1 MKNIIEI
8 LKSQNIELTEEQTKA
23 IDDEVKANYKTVADY
38 DRQADKLKLANDQLE
53 ETKNAFEE
61 FKKNYEGVDI
71 EELKGK
77 VDTLNEQLS
86 AKETEYQTNL
96 NRLDLTSKLK
106 DKLREKG
113 CLDVDLAITQFNLD
127 ELLTSKNQEN
137 DLETALNTVAESKTM
152 LFKEPEPKKV
162 DTINLGGK
170 VEKSDLD
177 LHDQQLREAMGL
189 PTTKGD

>member
-23 IDDEVKANYKTVADY
+23 INDEVKANYKTIADY

-53 ETKNAFEE
+53 ETKDAFED
-61 FKKNYEGVDI
+61 FKKNYDGVDI

-77 VDTLNEQLS
+77 IVTLNDQLNS
-86 AKETEYQTNL
+86 KETEYQTNL

-113 CLDVDLAITQFNLD
+113 CLDIDLAITQFNLD
-127 ELLTSKNQEN
+127 DLLSSKNQES
-137 DLETALNTVAESKTM
+137 DLETALNKVVENKGM
-152 LFKEPEPKKV
+152 LFKEPETQKV
-162 DTINLGGK
+162 DTINIGGTVK
-170 VEKSDLD
+170 KPDLD
-177 LHDQQLREAMGL
+177 LHDQQLRKAMGL
-189 PTTKGD
+189 PMKGD

>member
-23 IDDEVKANYKTVADY
+23 INDEVKANYKTIADY

-53 ETKNAFEE
+53 ETKDAFED
-61 FKKNYEGVDI
+61 FKKNYDGVDI

-77 VDTLNEQLS
+77 IVTLNDQLNS
-86 AKETEYQTNL
+86 KETEYQTNL

-113 CLDVDLAITQFNLD
+113 CLDIDLAITQFNLD
-127 ELLTSKNQEN
+127 DLLSSKNQES
-137 DLETALNTVAESKTM
+137 DLETALNKVVENKGM
-152 LFKEPEPKKV
+152 LFKEPEIQKI
-162 DTINLGGK
+162 DTINVGGTVK
-170 VEKSDLD
+170 KTDLD

-189 PTTKGD
+189 PAKGD

>member
-23 IDDEVKANYKTVADY
+23 INDEVTVNYKTVADY
-38 DRQADKLKLANDQLE
+38 DRQVDKLELANNQLKK
-53 ETKNAFEE
+53 TKGAFED
-61 FKKNYEGVDI
+61 FKKKCDGVDI

-77 VDTLNEQLS
+77 IDTLNDQLNS
-86 AKETEYQTNL
+86 KETEYQTNL

-113 CLDVDLAITQFNLD
+113 CLDMDLAITQFNLD
-127 ELLTSKNQEN
+127 DLLSSKNQES
-137 DLETALNTVAESKTM
+137 DLETALNKVIENKGM
-152 LFKEPEPKKV
+152 LFKEPEIQKI
-162 DTINLGGK
+162 DTINVGGTVK
-170 VEKSDLD
+170 KTDLD

-189 PTTKGD
+189 PVKGD

>member
-23 IDDEVKANYKTVADY
+23 INDEVKVNYKTVADY
-38 DRQADKLKLANDQLE
+38 DRQADKLELANNQLKK
-53 ETKNAFEE
+53 TKGAFED
-61 FKKNYEGVDI
+61 FKKKCDGVDI

-77 VDTLNEQLS
+77 IDTLNDQLNS
-86 AKETEYQTNL
+86 KETEYQTNL

-113 CLDVDLAITQFNLD
+113 CLDMDLAITQFNLD
-127 ELLTSKNQEN
+127 DLLSSKNQES
-137 DLETALNTVAESKTM
+137 DLETALNKVIENKGM
-152 LFKEPEPKKV
+152 LFKEPEIQKI
-162 DTINLGGK
+162 DTINVGGTVK
-170 VEKSDLD
+170 KTDLD

-189 PTTKGD
+189 PVKGD

>member
-23 IDDEVKANYKTVADY
+23 INDEVKANYKTIADY

-53 ETKNAFEE
+53 ETKDAFED
-61 FKKNYEGVDI
+61 FKKNYDGVDI

-77 VDTLNEQLS
+77 IVTLNDQLNS
-86 AKETEYQTNL
+86 KETEYQTNL

-113 CLDVDLAITQFNLD
+113 CLDIDLAITQFNLD
-127 ELLTSKNQEN
+127 DLLSSKNQES
-137 DLETALNTVAESKTM
+137 DLETALNKVVENKGM
-152 LFKEPEPKKV
+152 LFKEPETQKV
-162 DTINLGGK
+162 DIINIGGTVK
-170 VEKSDLD
+170 KPDLD
-177 LHDQQLREAMGL
+177 LHDQRLREAMGL
-189 PTTKGD
+189 PMKGD